1 MRWRKLMMNKKNK
14 WLKRAVLLI
23 VVLLAIGVISFASYV
38 LKYDK
43 QLLTYQES
51 LSKLPEVKKV
61 LEISQYNG
69 EEQYYVAKVQLTS
82 GKDYY
87 YFIKDNTV
95 KLSCETKDLM
105 TKKQVE
111 EKVANVIDQG
121 VIKHYY
127 LGVYGETPIYEVL
140 VTNDKGDFYVIL
152 DAKTSEVLLQFKAK

>member
-1 MRWRKLMMNKKNK
+1 M
-14 WLKRAVLLI
+14 
-23 VVLLAIGVISFASYV
+23 
-38 LKYDK
+38 
-43 QLLTYQES
+43 
-51 LSKLPEVKKV
+51 
-61 LEISQYNG
+61 
-69 EEQYYVAKVQLTS
+69 TS

>member
-1 MRWRKLMMNKKNK
+1 MMNKKNK

-23 VVLLAIGVISFASYV
+23 VVLLAMGVISFASYV

-95 KLSCETKDLM
+95 KLS
-105 TKKQVE
+105 
-111 EKVANVIDQG
+111 
-121 VIKHYY
+121 
-127 LGVYGETPIYEVL
+127 
-140 VTNDKGDFYVIL
+140 
-152 DAKTSEVLLQFKAK
+152 